1 MKYVNGKAEADVICL
16 RGEEIDTTKPLTL
29 YHPTERWKS
38 ITFENYELRELSIKV
53 IENGKLCYNMPC
65 LRDIAAYA
73 QGEIATF
80 WEEYTRIDNPHIYK
94 VDLSDGLYA
103 LKTDMIKQLR
113 GDKN

>member
-1 MKYVNGKAEADVICL
+1 
-16 RGEEIDTTKPLTL
+16 
-29 YHPTERWKS
+29 
-38 ITFENYELRELSIKV
+38 
-53 IENGKLCYNMPC
+53 MPC
-65 LRDIAAYA
+65 LRYIAAYA
-73 QGEIATF
+73 QSEIETF